1 MEFIII
7 IVVLAILCS
16 VFINKVNG
24 KSRQSKTSQKKDD
37 NTPEVL
43 KRLKSDESFQKHLVQ
58 RDNEFAKESER
69 INSGY
74 YDQYRTLEFEVAGIH
89 YRTGLAKETISGL
102 DILSEI
108 HLIKEPTN
116 EYDHSAVKIV
126 YERKRLGYVPAYD
139 SRQVTKL
146 IDSNQIRK
154 ILIINSGKDITS
166 SFSDAL
172 FIEIRIYYE
181 PTPGELEAEKRAKER
196 AEQEEK
202 ERQEARAKRMLE
214 PVVYPDWM
222 IDLTNTISST
232 KVASDSQK
240 WELKK
245 LKSNIQ
251 NSIKSYE
258 KAIREDKELIAE
270 NATKR
275 LQQYK
280 EELEKL
286 LSKE

>member
-7 IVVLAILCS
+7 IIVLVILFF
-16 VFINKVNG
+16 VFINRGNN
-24 KSRQSKTSQKKDD
+24 KSLQSTNSQEDYTPRTSKPNDSHERWKIQHEQDLKD
-37 NTPEVL
+37 EYE
-43 KRLKSDESFQKHLVQ
+43 RL
-58 RDNEFAKESER
+58 
-69 INSGY
+69 NSGY
-74 YDQYRTLEFEVAGIH
+74 YDHFRCLEFEVAGIH

-116 EYDHSAVKIV
+116 EYDRFAVKII
-126 YERKRLGYVPAYD
+126 YDRKRLGYVPRYD
-139 SRQVTKL
+139 SQQVTKL
-146 IDSNQIRK
+146 IDANQIRK
-154 ILIINSGKDITS
+154 ILVINSGKDVTS

-172 FIEIRIYYE
+172 FVEIRIYYE
-181 PTPGELEAEKRAKER
+181 PTQGELAAEIRAKER

-202 ERQEARAKRMLE
+202 EIQEAKAKRMLE

-222 IDLTNTISST
+222 IDIMNTISSA
-232 KVASDSQK
+232 KVESDSQK

-245 LKSNIQ
+245 LKDNIK

-258 KAIREDKELIAE
+258 KAIREEKELIAE
-270 NATKR
+270 NASNR

-280 EELEKL
+280 EELDKL
-286 LSKE
+286 ISQE